1 MEFSERMEGRNLVEV
16 RKSLLFCQAL
26 VGQDITQLSQIS
38 SVINSFYGK
47 EGYPPLTVV
56 EDELKVR
63 VNQVLKLYK
72 ECLIPSVL
80 NVCF

>member
-16 RKSLLFCQAL
+16 RKSRLFCQVL

-38 SVINSFYGK
+38 SVINSFYGM
-47 EGYPPLTVV
+47 EGDPPLTVV
-56 EDELKVR
+56 EDELKAR